1 MIIKP
6 GIKTLKIF
14 IIQPPSGKILC
25 HPPQNLFFYIKKN
38 DIFQEKFIFNA
49 LINGLMIELYI
60 RKVDYGNKL
69 GYYGGEH
76 QDDIVAD

>member
-1 MIIKP
+1 
-6 GIKTLKIF
+6 
-14 IIQPPSGKILC
+14 
-25 HPPQNLFFYIKKN
+25 
-38 DIFQEKFIFNA
+38 
-49 LINGLMIELYI
+49 MIELYI